1 MRGLFHDLCVE
12 ATNIEARNIAEQ
24 ARLKAV
30 AAAAA
35 ANAGAAG
42 QDNGSQK
49 GKSVSKL
56 IRDNTGSGVS
66 MSSGAHTQHL
76 TNPGMPPGPPPGPPP
91 GMLPASGPYSG
102 IPYGAANANNAS
114 SYSAPNSAYAPNQSL
129 PLPPPPPPPTSGEL
143 PLPPP
148 PPFPPPPSGSHQPA
162 PPPPPPPTS
171 DPPLP
176 PPPPFP
182 PAHSA
187 LPPPPPPPSGSGTL
201 ALPPPP
207 SAPHPPSA
215 EKGRH
220 AGGDGRRDKRG
231 AGGDAGDGRRDRHQH
246 SHHSQQSQHHQQK
259 PSQPGSHPHN
269 QQHQQ
274 QHQHH
279 QQQQHQQQQGEKHR
293 HSAHAQAGGKS
304 SHAGGGVGGSGAL
317 VPARGRDASAGAA
330 VGGSGAAG
338 AAAGGAKD
346 ENRLKRPSTFLCRV
360 RFTNTL
366 PEPASQPK
374 LLPLGGDPHRYSAY
388 HVSTLEADHR
398 HRLHVEPDLGIPLD
412 LLDLSA
418 YCAPPPS
425 QRPPLHPADAELLR
439 DDDASVKH
447 REGAGAAAGGA
458 GALRVKE
465 RPTDAGLSWLVHTQY
480 ISAAGSGS
488 APKKRVLNEKEAK
501 LLALQLELAD
511 EQMYSTREGQIRYIE
526 ESFQAAQKPPV
537 HPSNPSLEAVEV
549 LPVLPLFSL
558 AGRQFVH
565 LVFDDT
571 PLADSPA
578 HMHLK
583 EEQKKEMEARA
594 IMKNFKVA
602 APGGGEPQSFVAYM
616 VPNKRE
622 LGRKLREGESA
633 RYDWVREYHWK
644 VAKGEQG
651 RGTFLFCF
659 NKDSVT
665 YLPINTK
672 LTVAKRKAKEG
683 GKAKGEEGERV
694 ELPVP
699 SKVLCCACR
708 PLPSICIPFSAH
720 LLLPPFHQITVRNRS
735 GEDAEEDDGGGE
747 RRRREEGDEEEDEH
761 EGRRGRGARRG
772 RDEEEEEDEEE
783 RREKRRR
790 YGSEEREERGE
801 RGRRGERGGGGR
813 GEESD
818 DEGNRHRRQQEHRAD
833 SGSSGGGGGGGGGGG
848 RGGRGGGGD
857 GGNSESESDMRGR
870 GEEDERGGRQ
880 GGARFESDEERGGG
894 GGRGHRRGI
903 IESDSE

>member
-1 MRGLFHDLCVE
+1 MGAVERKPRGAIDSGRCGAGGTCGDAGTAGADAHRADTRGLVEPMRVELIPEEGKVDSYRIAAGMKSRHPPGVIYGLLRDFKRGPAIFRHMDKCSSVPQPDGSLLVVQNVKWRFQLFSGKFDLALYCHCDD
-12 ATNIEARNIAEQ
+12 ATRTITYRLASPGFMKDFVGTSTIRSLSLPHAPPSSSSSLPLTMKPLQPRLPLQQRLLQLQQAIPLGRFPAQLLAFGRVAVGEPRIEGEGVGGGIMGGWPRMGDGAAG
-24 ARLKAV
+24 AVPMV
-30 AAAAA
+30 AAAGAVGA
-35 ANAGAAG
+35 PVAAGAGTGGAV
-42 QDNGSQK
+42 GSMGGGAKIGGVVQWK
-49 GKSVSKL
+49 G
-56 IRDNTGSGVS
+56 GVS
-66 MSSGAHTQHL
+66 AGGASELVKCGPSDCGSEIEIVQRVEPSNLPLGPL
-76 TNPGMPPGPPPGPPP
+76 T
-91 GMLPASGPYSG
+91 SGPYSG
-102 IPYGAANANNAS
+102 NPYGAANAHNAS
-114 SYSAPNSAYAPNQSL
+114 SYSALNSAYAPNQSL

-207 SAPHPPSA
+207 SGPHPPSA

-231 AGGDAGDGRRDRHQH
+231 AGGD
-246 SHHSQQSQHHQQK
+246 
-259 PSQPGSHPHN
+259 
-269 QQHQQ
+269 
-274 QHQHH
+274 
-279 QQQQHQQQQGEKHR
+279 
-293 HSAHAQAGGKS
+293 
-304 SHAGGGVGGSGAL
+304 
-317 VPARGRDASAGAA
+317 A

-488 APKKRVLNEKEAK
+488 APKKALAVLLRSWLVHTQYISAAGSGSAPKK
-501 LLALQLELAD
+501 G
-511 EQMYSTREGQIRYIE
+511 GQIRYIE
-526 ESFQAAQKPPV
+526 ESFQAARKPPV

-616 VPNKRE
+616 VSQQARA
-622 LGRKLREGESA
+622 GRKLREGESA

-659 NKDSVT
+659 NKDSVN

-699 SKVLCCACR
+699 SK
-708 PLPSICIPFSAH
+708 
-720 LLLPPFHQITVRNRS
+720 ITVRNRS
-735 GEDAEEDDGGGE
+735 GEDAEEDDE
-747 RRRREEGDEEEDEH
+747 RC
-761 EGRRGRGARRG
+761 
-772 RDEEEEEDEEE
+772 
-783 RREKRRR
+783 
-790 YGSEEREERGE
+790 
-801 RGRRGERGGGGR
+801 
-813 GEESD
+813 
-818 DEGNRHRRQQEHRAD
+818 
-833 SGSSGGGGGGGGGGG
+833 
-848 RGGRGGGGD
+848 
-857 GGNSESESDMRGR
+857 
-870 GEEDERGGRQ
+870 
-880 GGARFESDEERGGG
+880 F
-894 GGRGHRRGI
+894 
-903 IESDSE
+903 

>member
-1 MRGLFHDLCVE
+1 MRIELIPEEGKVDSYRIAAGMKSRHPPGVIYGLLRDFKRGPAIFRHMDKCSSVPQPDGSLLVVQNVKWRFQLFSGKFDLALYCHCDD
-12 ATNIEARNIAEQ
+12 ATRTITYRLASPGFMKDFVGTSTIRSLSLPHAPPSSSSSLPLTVPGTRAISRPQPLLQPELQPHAPQPKSLHPALQMKPLQPRLPLQQRLLQLQQAIPLGRFPAQLLAFGRVAVGEPRIEGEGVGGGIMGGWPRMGDGAAG
-24 ARLKAV
+24 AVPMV
-30 AAAAA
+30 AAAGAVGA
-35 ANAGAAG
+35 PVAAGAGTGGAV
-42 QDNGSQK
+42 GSMGGGAKIGGVVQWK
-49 GKSVSKL
+49 G
-56 IRDNTGSGVS
+56 GVS
-66 MSSGAHTQHL
+66 AGGASELVKCGPSDCGSEIEIVQRVEPSNLPLGPLTQYILGTSS
-76 TNPGMPPGPPPGPPP
+76 
-91 GMLPASGPYSG
+91 PASPHVRSPVAPSPALPTRAFRASASPASPIRLGDSRTSATPFR
-102 IPYGAANANNAS
+102 PAS
-114 SYSAPNSAYAPNQSL
+114 S
-129 PLPPPPPPPTSGEL
+129 
-143 PLPPP
+143 
-148 PPFPPPPSGSHQPA
+148 
-162 PPPPPPPTS
+162 
-171 DPPLP
+171 
-176 PPPPFP
+176 
-182 PAHSA
+182 
-187 LPPPPPPPSGSGTL
+187 
-201 ALPPPP
+201 
-207 SAPHPPSA
+207 
-215 EKGRH
+215 
-220 AGGDGRRDKRG
+220 
-231 AGGDAGDGRRDRHQH
+231 
-246 SHHSQQSQHHQQK
+246 
-259 PSQPGSHPHN
+259 
-269 QQHQQ
+269 
-274 QHQHH
+274 
-279 QQQQHQQQQGEKHR
+279 
-293 HSAHAQAGGKS
+293 
-304 SHAGGGVGGSGAL
+304 VGGEG
-317 VPARGRDASAGAA
+317 PACRGGWAERQARSWRGWDASAGAA

-526 ESFQAAQKPPV
+526 ESFQAARKPPV

-659 NKDSVT
+659 NKDSVN

-699 SKVLCCACR
+699 SK
-708 PLPSICIPFSAH
+708 I
-720 LLLPPFHQITVRNRS
+720 VRNRS
-735 GEDAEEDDGGGE
+735 GEDAEE
-747 RRRREEGDEEEDEH
+747 EDERLLLRILLSVLH
-761 EGRRGRGARRG
+761 VCSLLCTLAAPSLPSDHSTEPI
-772 RDEEEEEDEEE
+772 
-783 RREKRRR
+783 
-790 YGSEEREERGE
+790 
-801 RGRRGERGGGGR
+801 RGRRRGG
-813 GEESD
+813 
-818 DEGNRHRRQQEHRAD
+818 
-833 SGSSGGGGGGGGGGG
+833 
-848 RGGRGGGGD
+848 
-857 GGNSESESDMRGR
+857 
-870 GEEDERGGRQ
+870 
-880 GGARFESDEERGGG
+880 
-894 GGRGHRRGI
+894 
-903 IESDSE
+903 